1 MINAKDS
8 YNTFYSLNQKS
19 GIPLVF
25 IHGVGLNNTIWEPQV
40 NAFENSV
47 LTYDILGHGKTP
59 LSKDEIS
66 FDIFS
71 DQLLNLI
78 NELNIEKIHLIGFSI
93 GSLIARNF
101 ACKFNERL
109 QSLTLLC
116 SIFKRS
122 TEQQKLV
129 NDRFELAKK
138 SKKLSKQALNR
149 WFTDDYLKKNPDTY
163 YKISSLLLSLI
174 HI

>member
-47 LTYDILGHGKTP
+47 LTYD
-59 LSKDEIS
+59 
-66 FDIFS
+66 
-71 DQLLNLI
+71 
-78 NELNIEKIHLIGFSI
+78 
-93 GSLIARNF
+93 
-101 ACKFNERL
+101 
-109 QSLTLLC
+109 
-116 SIFKRS
+116 
-122 TEQQKLV
+122 
-129 NDRFELAKK
+129 
-138 SKKLSKQALNR
+138 
-149 WFTDDYLKKNPDTY
+149 
-163 YKISSLLLSLI
+163 LSLI

>member
-59 LSKDEIS
+59 FSKDEIS

-71 DQLLNLI
+71 DQLLNLKFLFSTI
-78 NELNIEKIHLIGFSI
+78 KLFFLKFILLNTGLFPSG
-93 GSLIARNF
+93 
-101 ACKFNERL
+101 
-109 QSLTLLC
+109 
-116 SIFKRS
+116 
-122 TEQQKLV
+122 
-129 NDRFELAKK
+129 
-138 SKKLSKQALNR
+138 
-149 WFTDDYLKKNPDTY
+149 
-163 YKISSLLLSLI
+163 
-174 HI
+174 